1 MHCAL
6 QLAESPGPDCLQENF
21 CAEAVKARSVIE
33 QRSVFQGSLLLSRE
47 ELRSCTCQ
55 GTALTVSRGKSSNK
69 KAEALDNFMVEI
81 TQKMQ

>member
-1 MHCAL
+1 
-6 QLAESPGPDCLQENF
+6 
-21 CAEAVKARSVIE
+21 VIE
-33 QRSVFQGSLLLSRE
+33 QHSVFQGSLLLSRE